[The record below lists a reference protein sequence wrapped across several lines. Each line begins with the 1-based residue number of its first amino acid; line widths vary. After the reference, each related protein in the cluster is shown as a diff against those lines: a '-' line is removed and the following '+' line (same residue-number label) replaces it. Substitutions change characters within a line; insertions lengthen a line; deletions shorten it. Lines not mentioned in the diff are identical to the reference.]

1 MKEKKFLGISLDVIG
16 FTGSFLC
23 AVHCLALPLLV
34 SFGLLGHLHL
44 HQTPTWE
51 WLLFVALLGV
61 AIASLLSSF
70 RNTHQNLTPVVMGF
84 AGLLL
89 ILIGEINHQHVS
101 HFLSGIGGLLLASA
115 HFLNW
120 SLLRKIQ
127 ST

>member
-1 MKEKKFLGISLDVIG
+1 MKEKKFLGISLDMIG

-23 AVHCLALPLLV
+23 AIHCLALPLLV

-44 HQTPTWE
+44 HETPTWE
-51 WLLFVALLGV
+51 WLLFFVLLTV
-61 AIASLLSSF
+61 AITSLLSSY
-70 RNTHQNLTPVVMGF
+70 RNSHRNLLPVVMGL

-101 HFLSGIGGLLLASA
+101 HFLSGIGGLLLAGA
-115 HFLNW
+115 HFINW
-120 SLLRKIQ
+120 SLLKKMQ